1 MNNFKRIAKASV
13 LLLSALLFVQ
23 CAAKD
28 GEKSAATNANTT
40 TTAESNAN
48 IKIAYVDGDSLMN
61 NYNFA
66 KDVNE
71 AMLRGQNKLDNAQRQ
86 KANELQRFY
95 GEIDR
100 KYKNNEYLTQESFN
114 ADQQKY
120 QKMQGDA
127 ATYMSNLERS
137 VQNELMMNTQ
147 QLTDSVN
154 KFIAEYA
161 KKNGYSIILRKEATW
176 YIGNVDDV
184 TNDVI
189 KGLNERYNKVD
200 SKK

>member
-1 MNNFKRIAKASV
+1 MNSFKRVVRASV
-13 LLLSALLFVQ
+13 LLLAAILFAQ
-23 CAAKD
+23 CSNGNEQKPAN
-28 GEKSAATNANTT
+28 AATNTT
-40 TTAESNAN
+40 TNGN
-48 IKIAYVDGDSLMN
+48 VDIKIAYVDGDSLMN

-71 AMLRGQNKLDNAQRQ
+71 AMLRGQSKLDNAQRQ

-127 ATYMSNLERS
+127 ANYMSNLERS

-154 KFIAEYA
+154 KYIAEYA

-184 TNDVI
+184 TNEVI

-200 SKK
+200 SNK

>member
-1 MNNFKRIAKASV
+1 MNSFKRVVRASV
-13 LLLSALLFVQ
+13 LLLAAILFAQ
-23 CAAKD
+23 CSNGNEQKPAK
-28 GEKSAATNANTT
+28 AATDTT
-40 TTAESNAN
+40 TNGN
-48 IKIAYVDGDSLMN
+48 VDIKIAYVDGDSLMN

-71 AMLRGQNKLDNAQRQ
+71 AMLRGQSKLDNAQRQ

-127 ATYMSNLERS
+127 ANYMSNLERS

-154 KFIAEYA
+154 KYIAEYA

-184 TNDVI
+184 TNEVI

>member
-1 MNNFKRIAKASV
+1 MNSFKRVVRASV
-13 LLLSALLFVQ
+13 LLLAAILFAQCSNGNVQ
-23 CAAKD
+23 KPAN
-28 GEKSAATNANTT
+28 AATNTT
-40 TTAESNAN
+40 TNGN
-48 IKIAYVDGDSLMN
+48 VDIKIAYVDGDSLMN

-127 ATYMSNLERS
+127 ANYMSNLERS

-154 KFIAEYA
+154 KYIAEYA

-184 TNDVI
+184 TNEVI

>member
-1 MNNFKRIAKASV
+1 MNSFKRVVRASV
-13 LLLSALLFVQ
+13 LLLAAILFAQ
-23 CAAKD
+23 CSNGNEQKPAN
-28 GEKSAATNANTT
+28 ATTNTT
-40 TTAESNAN
+40 TNGN
-48 IKIAYVDGDSLMN
+48 VDIKIAYVDGDSLMN

-71 AMLRGQNKLDNAQRQ
+71 AMLRGQSKLDNAQRQ

-127 ATYMSNLERS
+127 ANYMSNLERS

-154 KFIAEYA
+154 KYIAEYA

-184 TNDVI
+184 TNEVI